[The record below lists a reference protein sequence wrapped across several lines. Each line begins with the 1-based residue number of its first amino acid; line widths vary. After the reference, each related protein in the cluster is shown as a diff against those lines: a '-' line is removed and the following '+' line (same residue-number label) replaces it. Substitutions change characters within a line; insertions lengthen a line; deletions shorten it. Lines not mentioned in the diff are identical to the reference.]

1 MSDVSHVV
9 VIEKM
14 VAGGLGLAHLESGKS
29 VLVSDVL
36 SGERVQLNLLS
47 EKKNHAM
54 AEPEQILTASE
65 QRVVPE
71 CRYYRRCGGCNLQ
84 HADYSAQLQL
94 KQQMLS
100 DTLQRVARLSEVK
113 AESMPL
119 PIASEMPFFYRQRI
133 RLHASKA
140 GFGYRMKKSQQV
152 VPIRRCLLAAEPLN
166 DVLHN
171 VVVAYDWKKVRGLC
185 DSISLQLN
193 PDTLGVKLMLYC
205 DTDFLRLELKAFARW
220 AMEQDGVEAVFAE
233 VKNRGVFAA
242 DAKRAEGSEALVL
255 SAEIDGRQVRWE
267 TGRFFQVNLPQNE
280 KMLQFVAQHLAVT
293 RQSRVLDLYCG
304 VGNFSL
310 PLAAQCRELVGVDS
324 QGGAMRMARLNAQS
338 AGLDNCRFQKGD
350 AGLVAQALVESGEA
364 FSHLVIDP
372 PRQGA
377 AQMLSSITALDIE
390 RMAYISCDSVTL
402 ARDLKELLVQGW
414 LLERLQTFDLFPQTH
429 HLESVAILRRAV

>member
-1 MSDVSHVV
+1 MSKVLPVV

-14 VAGGLGLAHLESGKS
+14 VAGGLGLTHLDSGKS

-54 AEPEQILTASE
+54 AEPEEILTASE
-65 QRVVPE
+65 QRVAPE

-84 HADYSAQLQL
+84 HAAYPAQLEL
-94 KQQMLS
+94 KQQMFS
-100 DTLQRVARLSEVK
+100 DTLQRVAGLSVEV

-119 PIASEMPFFYRQRI
+119 PVAASEAFFYRQRI

-166 DVLHN
+166 DVLQN
-171 VVVAYDWKKVRGLC
+171 GVVAYDWKRLRGVC

-193 PDTLGVKLMLYC
+193 PETSGVKLMLYC

-220 AMEQDGVEAVFAE
+220 AMQQDGVEAVFAE

-242 DAKRAEGSEALVL
+242 DGKRAEGSEALVL
-255 SAEIDGRQVRWE
+255 GAQIDGRRVRWE

-280 KMLQFVAQHLAVT
+280 AMLSFVVQHLAVNQ
-293 RQSRVLDLYCG
+293 QSRVLDLYCG

-310 PLAAQCRELVGVDS
+310 PLAAQCHELLGVDS

-338 AGLDNCRFQKGD
+338 AGLGNCRFQKGD
-350 AGLVAQALVESGEA
+350 AALWAKKLVEAGET
-364 FSHLVIDP
+364 FTHLVIDP

-377 AQMLSSITALDIE
+377 AEMLASITALGIE
-390 RMAYISCDSVTL
+390 RMAYISCDSATL
-402 ARDLKELLVQGW
+402 ARDLKELLAQGW
-414 LLERLQTFDLFPQTH
+414 LLEKLQTFDLFPQTH
-429 HLESVAILRRAV
+429 HIESVVILQR